1 MLLSRSRRMQH
12 GRRFARSY
20 RESVQQLAD
29 TWRAILTDRGSGEV
43 QDLPGMAIRW
53 ADSKFPFWNCITFTD
68 PGCDERLL
76 EDRLAAAAAYMRQ
89 KDQPGLIWL
98 FEDLLSPAARASLP
112 GAIERTGLALS
123 FPGFG
128 MTGDFPTLT
137 EPRHP
142 ELQFMRV
149 TTEEQLQAYA
159 DLNSQAYGMPLEAGR
174 DGLAGSRLW
183 KSGMYSY
190 LGVTKGA
197 PVSAA
202 AGRWRPMASA
212 CSSPWSR
219 PPRRRSARAMGK
231 PRSARRSSKGS
242 RRPGRPVA
250 FFMPRWR
257 ARPLRTPR
265 LPQGGLDRVLRLAGV
280 SASVSLCSA
289 GRR

>member
-1 MLLSRSRRMQH
+1 MADVSLEVT
-12 GRRFARSY
+12 
-20 RESVQQLAD
+20 ESVQQLAD
-29 TWRAILTDRGSGEV
+29 TWRAILTDRGSAEV

-190 LGVTKGA
+190 LGVTKGV

-202 AGRWRPMASA
+202 ATVETNGCLFLALVATAPEAQRKGYGEATVRKALFEGVKA
-212 CSSPWSR
+212 TGAT
-219 PPRRRSARAMGK
+219 RS
-231 PRSARRSSKGS
+231 
-242 RRPGRPVA
+242 
-250 FFMPRWR
+250 
-257 ARPLRTPR
+257 
-265 LPQGGLDRVLRLAGV
+265 VLHATLAGAPLYERLGYRKA
-280 SASVSLCSA
+280 ASIAFYGLRA
-289 GRR
+289 